1 MNFSKKNHEP
11 HKNNN
16 FFVSKKAF
24 FYFVLGVIVVSSIAF
39 IKVNKKTTKIDTT
52 TSYITALNGV
62 KAYTL
67 EIAEAMPADKYTFR
81 PHDSIRSFGEQM
93 AHIGMSS
100 KFLLGMFI
108 NGDSMPTD
116 PKVFANIGMME
127 KEMGASKEACI
138 KAITEAFDA
147 IIETHKSMNS
157 ESLKE
162 TFSVPFDPSPDKPKF
177 SKEKGFQFISEH
189 IAHHRG
195 QALVSLRMQGIK
207 APRYRLY

>member
-1 MNFSKKNHEP
+1 MKK
-11 HKNNN
+11 
-16 FFVSKKAF
+16 SF
-24 FYFVLGVIVVSSIAF
+24 FYFVLAALVVSTIAF
-39 IKVNKKTTKIDTT
+39 VKVDKKTTEVNTT
-52 TSYITALNGV
+52 DSYVSILNGV

-93 AHIGMSS
+93 AHLGMSS

-108 NGDSMPTD
+108 KGEPMPTD
-116 PKVFANIGMME
+116 PKVFAEFGKLE
-127 KEMGASKEACI
+127 KETGASKEACI
-138 KAITEAFDA
+138 KSITEAFDA
-147 IIETHKSMNS
+147 IIATHESMNA
-157 ESLKE
+157 ESLSE

>member
-1 MNFSKKNHEP
+1 MKK
-11 HKNNN
+11 
-16 FFVSKKAF
+16 SL
-24 FYFVLGVIVVSSIAF
+24 FYFVLGALVMSTVAF
-39 IKVNKKTTKIDTT
+39 VKVDQKTTEVNTVD
-52 TSYITALNGV
+52 SYVSMLNGV

-67 EIAEAMPADKYTFR
+67 EIAEAMPEDKYTFK
-81 PHDSIRSFGEQM
+81 PTDSVRSFGEQI

-108 NGDSMPTD
+108 NGEPMPTD
-116 PKVFANIGMME
+116 PEVFANIGKME

-138 KAITEAFDA
+138 KSVTEAFDA
-147 IIETHKSMNS
+147 IISTYESMS
-157 ESLKE
+157 AESKKE
-162 TFSVPFDPSPDKPKF
+162 TFTIPFDRSPEKPKF

>member
-1 MNFSKKNHEP
+1 MKK
-11 HKNNN
+11 
-16 FFVSKKAF
+16 SI
-24 FYFVLGVIVVSSIAF
+24 FYFLLGVVLVGSTAF
-39 IKVNKKTTKIDTT
+39 INTENNSTNLDVVD
-52 TSYITALNGV
+52 SYITMLNGT

-67 EIAEAMPADKYTFR
+67 EIAEAMPEDKYSFR

-108 NGDSMPTD
+108 KGEAMPTD
-116 PKVFANIGMME
+116 PEVFANIGKME

-138 KAITEAFDA
+138 KAVTEAYDA
-147 IIETHKSMNS
+147 IIATYENMDA
-157 ESLKE
+157 ESKKE
-162 TFSVPFDPSPDKPKF
+162 MFTIPFDPNQPKF
-177 SKEKGFQFISEH
+177 AKEKAFQFINEH

>member
-1 MNFSKKNHEP
+1 MKKTIYYFLLGIVLVGSTAFINT
-11 HKNNN
+11 KNNSAN
-16 FFVSKKAF
+16 
-24 FYFVLGVIVVSSIAF
+24 LDVV
-39 IKVNKKTTKIDTT
+39 D
-52 TSYITALNGV
+52 SYVVMLNGT

-108 NGDSMPTD
+108 KGEPMPTD
-116 PKVFANIGMME
+116 PEVFANIGKME
-127 KEMGASKEACI
+127 KEMGASKESCI
-138 KAITEAFDA
+138 KAITEAYDA
-147 IIETHKSMNS
+147 IIATYENMDA
-157 ESLKE
+157 ESKKE
-162 TFSVPFDPSPDKPKF
+162 MFTIPFDPSQPKF
-177 SKEKGFQFISEH
+177 AKEKGFQFINEH

-207 APRYRLY
+207 APQYRLY

>member
-1 MNFSKKNHEP
+1 MKK
-11 HKNNN
+11 
-16 FFVSKKAF
+16 SF
-24 FYFVLGVIVVSSIAF
+24 FYFVLGALVVSTIAF
-39 IKVNKKTTKIDTT
+39 VKIDNKTTEVDTT
-52 TSYITALNGV
+52 ASYIAALNGV

-67 EIAEAMPADKYTFR
+67 EIAEAMPEDKYTFK
-81 PHDSIRSFGEQM
+81 PSDSVRSFGEQM

-108 NGDSMPTD
+108 KGEPMPTD
-116 PKVFANIGMME
+116 PEVFANIGKME

-138 KAITEAFDA
+138 KAVTETFDA
-147 IIETHKSMNS
+147 IISTYESMS
-157 ESLKE
+157 AESKKE
-162 TFSVPFDPSPDKPKF
+162 TFTVPFDPSPEKPTF

-207 APRYRLY
+207 APQYRLY

>member
-1 MNFSKKNHEP
+1 MKK
-11 HKNNN
+11 
-16 FFVSKKAF
+16 SI
-24 FYFVLGVIVVSSIAF
+24 FYFLLGIVLVGSTAF
-39 IKVNKKTTKIDTT
+39 INTENNSTNLDVVD
-52 TSYITALNGV
+52 SYVTMLNGT

-67 EIAEAMPADKYTFR
+67 EIAEAMPEDKYSFR

-100 KFLLGMFI
+100 KFLLGMFLK
-108 NGDSMPTD
+108 GEPMPTD
-116 PKVFANIGMME
+116 PEVFANIGKME

-138 KAITEAFDA
+138 KAVTKAYDA
-147 IIETHKSMNS
+147 IIATYESMDA
-157 ESLKE
+157 ESKKE
-162 TFSVPFDPSPDKPKF
+162 MFTIPFDSSQPKF
-177 SKEKGFQFISEH
+177 AKEKAFQFINEH

>member
-1 MNFSKKNHEP
+1 MKK
-11 HKNNN
+11 
-16 FFVSKKAF
+16 SIY
-24 FYFVLGVIVVSSIAF
+24 YFMLGALVLSTIAF
-39 IKVNKKTTKIDTT
+39 VKVDNTSKVDTAE
-52 TSYITALNGV
+52 SYITALNGV

-108 NGDSMPTD
+108 KGEPMPTD
-116 PKVFANIGMME
+116 PEVFANIGKME
-127 KEMGASKEACI
+127 KEMGMSKKDCI
-138 KAITEAFDA
+138 KAVTESFDA
-147 IIETHKSMNS
+147 IIATYESMDG
-157 ESLKE
+157 ESKKA
-162 TFSVPFDPSPDKPKF
+162 TFTVPFDPSPEKPKF